1 MSVSVEVFLLPVARL
16 NKPEIEEDDVAL
28 DCTEGAR
35 VEFLRCGAFFKKR
48 VRGRR
53 KMRPKTDT
61 HSQVVEVDL
70 DRQWELRGFPEVLS
84 SFPVARTG
92 SGEAVDIRRR

>member
-1 MSVSVEVFLLPVARL
+1 
-16 NKPEIEEDDVAL
+16 
-28 DCTEGAR
+28 
-35 VEFLRCGAFFKKR
+35 
-48 VRGRR
+48 
-53 KMRPKTDT
+53 MRPRTDT